1 LTFTIYSPYIEIQTE
16 PIEQGEKDM
25 TGLTPAQQRVFEF
38 VRGFIEQNSYA
49 PSFEEVRMH
58 LGFKSLNSVAKHL
71 RQLEQRGYITTPGN
85 NRKRAI
91 DLVPLREASAVTIPF
106 LGVVAAGNPI
116 EAVEVPES
124 IEVPENFLGNGNNFA
139 LKVRGDSM
147 IEDGIRNGDILII
160 TRQPH
165 AENGQTVV
173 ALVDGEATVKKFYL
187 EGSETELR
195 PANSQMKPIRVPT
208 EKVEIVGVVMG
219 LIRNY
224 KSPGRRK

>member
-1 LTFTIYSPYIEIQTE
+1 
-16 PIEQGEKDM
+16 M
-25 TGLTPAQQRVFEF
+25 TGLTPAQKRVFEF
-38 VRGFIEQNSYA
+38 VRDYIGQNGYA
-49 PSFEEVRMH
+49 PSFEEVRTH

-71 RQLEQRGYITTPGN
+71 KQLERRGYITIPAKN
-85 NRKRAI
+85 QKRAL
-91 DLVPLREASAVTIPF
+91 DLVPLRQAPAMTIPF

-124 IEVPENFLGNGNNFA
+124 IEVPESFLGNGNNFA

-173 ALVDGEATVKKFYL
+173 ALVDGEATVKKFYQK
-187 EGSETELR
+187 GSETELR
-195 PANSQMKPIRVPT
+195 PANSQMKPIYVSA

-224 KSPGRRK
+224 KAPSRRK